1 MNVLDRK
8 SYFAKFKNVLL
19 EEWGTDEDSAVWKD
33 ADELSKKLL
42 DENPKAVKDSRT
54 VAYPMAGIY
63 LALQKKVSKD
73 KALEL
78 MMDYAYVAGE
88 DAKNRMAKMTGFPG
102 IPKLI
107 WKNREAIMRSAG
119 SEKKGYK
126 SRIIEV
132 SDEYCD
138 YYITRE

>member
-33 ADELSKKLL
+33 AGELSKKLL

-63 LALQKKVSKD
+63 LALQKLS
-73 KALEL
+73 
-78 MMDYAYVAGE
+78 
-88 DAKNRMAKMTGFPG
+88 
-102 IPKLI
+102 LI
-107 WKNREAIMRSAG
+107 HI
-119 SEKKGYK
+119 
-126 SRIIEV
+126 
-132 SDEYCD
+132 
-138 YYITRE
+138 